1 MEDPMLDVSVAY
13 NRYKFLGHEFLTWL
27 WYKIETDHESLQKTD
42 PELVSLA
49 IGNRIVLE
57 NYRHNREETITI
69 RGDGAGLE
77 EGLIA
82 LKKGGKVTEINL
94 IYCSAEYEWR
104 FNLKGESL
112 SLSSL
117 KVPQT
122 GKVEKKEDLEGA
134 VLERIF
140 LVEKIVS
147 LVYALYKQFILVRIA
162 DTWDKRTVH
171 EINTWIN
178 KAIADG

>member
-1 MEDPMLDVSVAY
+1 MLDVSVAY

-27 WYKIETDHESLQKTD
+27 WYKIETDPDILTKAD
-42 PELVSLA
+42 PELASLA
-49 IGNRIVLE
+49 IGNRVVLE
-57 NYRHNREETITI
+57 NSRHNREETITI

-82 LKKGGKVTEINL
+82 LKKGGKVTEVNL
-94 IYCSAEYEWR
+94 VYCTAEYEWR

-112 SLSSL
+112 ALSSL
-117 KVPQT
+117 KTPHT

-134 VLERIF
+134 VLERIY

-147 LVYALYKQFILVRIA
+147 LTYTLYTYFIAARLS
-162 DTWDKRTVH
+162 DDWDRRTVFR
-171 EINTWIN
+171 IN
-178 KAIADG
+178 KWIDSAIAGN